1 LAPMNAAPL
10 VISKRIEGAIMPGRP
25 EPGRVL

>member
-1 LAPMNAAPL
+1 MNAAPL